1 MAPRDVVRK
10 NETANRRQT
19 RMYESYWQLRV
30 KPFEEIVDGEFYY
43 PSQTHQAAL
52 LKLRYAIENHRAA
65 ALLAGAS
72 GLGKT
77 LVAGMVRSML
87 DESFCPFVHLCFPQ
101 MPVDQLMTYLAV
113 QLTGRGATGPA
124 EQLWQSV
131 DRIERFL
138 AENTKSGHH
147 AVVVIDEAHLL
158 GDRETLEA
166 IRLLTNFET
175 SGRPAMTLVLSAQ
188 PGLLPVLDRNPQLE
202 ERLAV
207 KCLLRPLTET
217 ETAEYV
223 DHRLKQAGAERP
235 LLDAGAVRVLQEL
248 TGGIARRINRLCDL
262 ALLIGYAEQQRS
274 ITAAQL
280 EAISEELVAVAPE

>member
-1 MAPRDVVRK
+1 
-10 NETANRRQT
+10 
-19 RMYESYWQLRV
+19 MYESYWQLRQ
-30 KPFEEIVDGEFYY
+30 KPFEDVVDGEFYY
-43 PSQTHQAAL
+43 PGQTHQAAL

-77 LVAGMVRSML
+77 LAAGMVRSML
-87 DESFCPFVHLCFPQ
+87 DESFSPFVHLCFPQ
-101 MPVDQLMTYLAV
+101 MPVEQLMTYLAV
-113 QLTGRGATGPA
+113 QLTGRGAKSSTD
-124 EQLWQSV
+124 QLWQSV

-138 AENTKSGHH
+138 AENTSKGRH

-158 GDRETLEA
+158 DDRETLEA

-175 SGRPAMTLVLSAQ
+175 SGRPCMTLVLSAQ
-188 PGLLPVLDRNPQLE
+188 PGLLPVLQRNPQLE

-223 DHRLKQAGAERP
+223 VYSLY
-235 LLDAGAVRVLQEL
+235 
-248 TGGIARRINRLCDL
+248 ARRQ
-262 ALLIGYAEQQRS
+262 G
-274 ITAAQL
+274 TA
-280 EAISEELVAVAPE
+280 